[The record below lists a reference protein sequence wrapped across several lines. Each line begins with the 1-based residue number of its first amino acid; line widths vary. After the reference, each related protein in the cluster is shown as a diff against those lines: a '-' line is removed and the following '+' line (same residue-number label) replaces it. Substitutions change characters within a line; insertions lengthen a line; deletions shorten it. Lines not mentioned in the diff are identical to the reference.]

1 MRRADSP
8 SGRHALNGSPAPP
21 AGEFHVRPQY
31 SARFVEGSMTEGEWL
46 ACSDPTAMLRFL
58 RHRASDRQYRL
69 FAVACARDELARAK
83 AGQGCFNF
91 GDKLD
96 ARRTKSLWDPEW
108 GYEAAVRD

>member
-69 FAVACARDELARAK
+69 FAVACARDELRVQNGASQG
-83 AGQGCFNF
+83 AGAMIRETLLMHGGCQR
-91 GDKLD
+91 G
-96 ARRTKSLWDPEW
+96 PEQS
-108 GYEAAVRD
+108 A